1 MQVTQNIKKF
11 KSSRLK
17 LLFKKDVLKLWEITQ
32 DNNRWTF
39 LLVWNQTGLF
49 LTEKFSKPWEQ
60 QKAPTEVFCKKRVF
74 KNFADFT
81 GKYLRWSLFLIKL
94 QACNIIKKRLQCRC
108 FLVEISKFLRIP
120 FLKNI
125 CDQILLEQLFWGTF
139 LWLLLEVPQP
149 AFTYSNSSI
158 EASGQCV
165 KSVQS

>member
-1 MQVTQNIKKF
+1 M
-11 KSSRLK
+11 K

-60 QKAPTEVFCKKRVF
+60 QKAPTEVFCKKCVF

-94 QACNIIKKRLQCRC
+94 EACNVIKKRLQCMC
-108 FLVEISKFLRIP
+108 YLVDIPKFLKTP
-120 FLKNI
+120 FLKI
-125 CDQILLEQLFWGTF
+125 IGDRLLLEQLFIGTF
-139 LWLLLEVPQP
+139 LFLWKAGICLFKLIIGS
-149 AFTYSNSSI
+149 FRTMCKI
-158 EASGQCV
+158 C
-165 KSVQS
+165 